1 MITIKKY
8 SNRRLYDTDRSVYV
22 NLEDVARLIREG
34 HTLRVLDARTDED
47 LTRQVLLQVLLEL
60 PATSHVVPVALLH
73 RIIRYTPDAAHPF
86 QGMVAQQ
93 IAVGLD
99 LLETQLSAFE
109 QQFGWRPAAPP
120 PPPPPPVPPD
130 APEPSC
136 TARPN
141 EPGHGV
147 DAELD
152 ALRERLAD
160 LERRLGGPNRRA

>member
-34 HTLRVLDARTDED
+34 HAVRVLDARTDED
-47 LTRQVLLQVLLEL
+47 LTRQVLLQILLEL
-60 PATSHVVPVALLH
+60 PGTSHVVPVALLH

-109 QQFGWRPAAPP
+109 AQFGWRGPTQPPPSSPP
-120 PPPPPPVPPD
+120 PPPEPPGRRAGPP
-130 APEPSC
+130 APSPS
-136 TARPN
+136 
-141 EPGHGV
+141 V

-160 LERRLGGPNRRA
+160 LERRLGGPHGRA

>member
-22 NLEDVARLIREG
+22 NLEDVAGLIREG
-34 HTLRVLDARTDED
+34 HVVRVLDARTDED
-47 LTRQVLLQVLLEL
+47 LTRQVLLQILLEL
-60 PATSHVVPVALLH
+60 PGTSHVVPVALLH

-99 LLETQLSAFE
+99 LLETQLAAFE
-109 QQFGWRPAAPP
+109 QQFGWRAPAAAPP
-120 PPPPPPVPPD
+120 PPPEPPPRRHAEP
-130 APEPSC
+130 APSPS
-136 TARPN
+136 
-141 EPGHGV
+141 V

-160 LERRLGGPNRRA
+160 LERRLGGPNSRA

>member
-22 NLEDVARLIREG
+22 NLEDVAGLIREG
-34 HTLRVLDARTDED
+34 HVVRVLDARTDED
-47 LTRQVLLQVLLEL
+47 LTRQVLLQILLEL
-60 PATSHVVPVALLH
+60 PGTSHVVPVPLLH

-99 LLETQLSAFE
+99 LLETQLAAFE
-109 QQFGWRPAAPP
+109 QQFGWRAPTPP
-120 PPPPPPVPPD
+120 PPPPPPTEATSRRATEPTPP
-130 APEPSC
+130 PS
-136 TARPN
+136 
-141 EPGHGV
+141 V

-160 LERRLGGPNRRA
+160 LERRLGGPAGRA